1 MVENLKAEGKE
12 VAGCYTHK
20 NPEPKMVGEEHMRQ
34 MTIDE
39 SAGMA
44 RQAGSEGSAAGGPAE
59 QEEPVDQEE
68 SIPTQFGV
76 EEEQQVVPSFGLLMS
91 MPEALMEVESAV
103 PVISLPD
110 IDLPQF
116 SNGQEEDILA
126 EILRDE
132 SCQASMEFPEE
143 AQVVAAT
150 GVPSELLT
158 CMQDIRAEAQQPL
171 DYVEHGY

>member
-1 MVENLKAEGKE
+1 
-12 VAGCYTHK
+12 
-20 NPEPKMVGEEHMRQ
+20 
-34 MTIDE
+34 
-39 SAGMA
+39 
-44 RQAGSEGSAAGGPAE
+44 
-59 QEEPVDQEE
+59 
-68 SIPTQFGV
+68 
-76 EEEQQVVPSFGLLMS
+76 
-91 MPEALMEVESAV
+91 MEVESAV